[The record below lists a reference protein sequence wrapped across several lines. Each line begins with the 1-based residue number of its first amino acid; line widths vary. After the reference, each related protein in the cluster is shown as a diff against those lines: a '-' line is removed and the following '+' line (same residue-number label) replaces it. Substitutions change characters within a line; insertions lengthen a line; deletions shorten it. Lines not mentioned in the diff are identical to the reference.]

1 MARKKR
7 AAAKESKSSTKP
19 KARADD
25 APARSGSKNEADN
38 SEETEVAKEDDEKKD
53 VPQVEKKPQESEA
66 EKESKDESKDESE
79 TDSKKA
85 SSKKR
90 KVESETDSSSK
101 SSRRSGRGPSKGQP
115 SREQLY
121 NFLLS
126 KEAED
131 LSRPQDEKDAL
142 EENADLKTYST
153 SVFTP
158 FEELICAIVLSRPI
172 SHRLGLRSIRTIF
185 SDPYNFTT
193 ARAIDDAGEEKR
205 HQALWDAKT
214 QHKGKTADQ
223 LGLVAKVV
231 LEKFTSSKDKDGA
244 QLTKVLEDSDGDI
257 DDALATLKEN
267 IKGLGETGLN
277 IFLRRVQ
284 WLWDAGYPFVDG
296 KTRLALRELGL
307 PGEADELKKDLESHW
322 KALRVDRV
330 AGKSEDEKK
339 RRAFV
344 MILERAIGADLENQ
358 LQNLRAAAAD
368 A

>member
-1 MARKKR
+1 MAAKKR
-7 AAAKESKSSTKP
+7 A
-19 KARADD
+19 
-25 APARSGSKNEADN
+25 
-38 SEETEVAKEDDEKKD
+38 VAKETKSSAKPEAQAVDAPTKPEAKDEVNDDEKAEVAEED
-53 VPQVEKKPQESEA
+53 EVNKKNSTQIDKKA
-66 EKESKDESKDESE
+66 EKETKNESKNGAKSE
-79 TDSKKA
+79 TKKA
-85 SSKKR
+85 PSKKR
-90 KVESETDSSSK
+90 KAEPEADSSNK

-142 EENADLKTYST
+142 EKNPDLKTYSS

-172 SHRLGLRSIRTIF
+172 SHKLGLRSIRTIF

-193 ARAIDDAGEEKR
+193 ARAIDAAGDEKR
-205 HQALWDAKT
+205 HQALWDART

-231 LEKFTSSKDKDGA
+231 LEKFTSSKDKDGE
-244 QLTKVLEDSDGDI
+244 QLTKVLDDNDGDV
-257 DDALATLKEN
+257 DAALETLKEN
-267 IKGLGETGLN
+267 IKGLGETGLS

-284 WLWDAGYPFVDG
+284 WLWDAGFPFVDG
-296 KTRLALRELGL
+296 KTRIALKELGL
-307 PGEADELKKDLESHW
+307 PGEAEALQEDLDAHW
-322 KALRVDRV
+322 KKLKVDRV
-330 AGKSEDEKK
+330 AGKSVDEKK

-358 LQNLRAAAAD
+358 LQSLKAAAAS